1 MTNGMLWNTASIRRS
16 QLSVSRSGG
25 VGIDVRSHT
34 VLRECSDI
42 DSDSENNIVLL
53 YVMQWKEGVT

>member
-1 MTNGMLWNTASIRRS
+1 MTNGMLWDTASIRQ
-16 QLSVSRSGG
+16 QLSVPRSGG

-34 VLRECSDI
+34 VLRESSDI
-42 DSDSENNIVLL
+42 DSDSEDNIILL